1 MINVSARAFWRHA
14 INQVGVPLTLARAI
28 GYAPNLTTFSVS
40 LRAKVALA
48 APDSTAP
55 SQEGL
60 GSSGADAVT
69 ENDRTVTVMAEELFR
84 SRFPMPVQKGDLVTL
99 PETLEQYTVTRVDP
113 YALAIA
119 GVIRLTI
126 TGVA

>member
-1 MINVSARAFWRHA
+1 
-14 INQVGVPLTLARAI
+14 
-28 GYAPNLTTFSVS
+28 
-40 LRAKVALA
+40 
-48 APDSTAP
+48 
-55 SQEGL
+55 
-60 GSSGADAVT
+60 
-69 ENDRTVTVMAEELFR
+69 
-84 SRFPMPVQKGDLVTL
+84 MPVQKGDLVTL